1 MKDTFKHLNQVFSNM
16 KKNKNMDLQKEQY
29 RGTLKQIMKVS
40 GLRTIILNNY
50 AEWKG
55 ETPNAD
61 GIHSLKLDVMSGYL
75 NIYGY
80 KTTASNK
87 LACSPVAIEN
97 ATADTYRAVYDRVR
111 QILDEKE
118 NIPYRVRKNILV
130 RVAR

>member
-1 MKDTFKHLNQVFSNM
+1 MFGKLKSIFAM
-16 KKNKNMDLQKEQY
+16 KKNQKNLNLQKEEY

-40 GLRTIILNNY
+40 GLRTINLNNY

-55 ETPNAD
+55 ETPNVN

-80 KTTASNK
+80 RLTNKTGK
-87 LACSPVAIEN
+87 PVCSDVAIED
-97 ATADTYRAVYDRVR
+97 ATADTYRAVYSRVR
-111 QILDEKE
+111 QILDDKE